1 MLLSTSSSN
10 DRLPTGHWLSVWI
23 GVIIIALFFIVFF
36 EIKMRQL
43 GWVPSVVDS
52 KELWAD
58 ERRKVSDLGD
68 KAIILVGSSRIQLDV
83 DLGIVK
89 EMSHLQPVQ
98 LAIDGSPFYPVLE
111 SLAND
116 KNVTGTVILSVTMPK
131 VMTQK
136 KARASEWVGYYN
148 SQLKNEAPYKIINN
162 KIRSFLNQNMVT
174 RLEGATPATVILSLA
189 FQQKTLGNYL
199 VTHWDRSRDA
209 DYQKVVMPQFYAM
222 RLQRHY
228 GKKLIN
234 KAVSFQEFFNIY
246 QQAIGKIKK
255 RSVNKPKFLEGI
267 NRLKKMVNKIE
278 QRGGRVFLVRFP
290 SDKLIWEIDRGYYP
304 KESFWSVLETNF
316 KNTIHFE
323 DYSSLKQFNLP
334 DGSHLDFRDK
344 KQFTR
349 ALMDKVYMH

>member
-1 MLLSTSSSN
+1 MRLSTSSSN

-23 GVIIIALFFIVFF
+23 GVIITALFFIVFF
-36 EIKMRQL
+36 EIKLRHL

-58 ERRKVSDLGD
+58 ERRKASGLGD

-83 DLGIVK
+83 DLDTVK

-148 SQLKNEAPYKIINN
+148 SQLKNEVPYKVINN

-199 VTHWDRSRDA
+199 VTHRDRSRDA

-228 GKKLIN
+228 GKNLID

-246 QQAIGKIKK
+246 QNSIEKININA
-255 RSVNKPKFLEGI
+255 VNRQRFLEGI
-267 NRLKKMVNKIE
+267 KILKKMIDKI
-278 QRGGRVFLVRFP
+278 QGRGGKVVLVRFP
-290 SDKLIWEIDRGYYP
+290 TDKLIWEIDRRLYP
-304 KESFWSVLETNF
+304 KDNYWKVIEQNF
-316 KNTIHFE
+316 KKTIHFD
-323 DYSSLKQFNLP
+323 DYQALKQFNLP
-334 DGSHLDFRDK
+334 DGSHLDYREK
-344 KQFTR
+344 IKFTK
-349 ALMDKVYMH
+349 ALMNMVFTS